1 MEPRYT
7 FVHTDHQQY
16 HTDHQ
21 TAHVLN
27 TVRRWDATAY
37 QTVFDQARDIGRIA
51 EGPAPTLEQ
60 TAAPRRDRTAEA
72 GVAE

>member
-1 MEPRYT
+1 VEPRYT

-21 TAHVLN
+21 TARVLD

-37 QTVFDQARDIGRIA
+37 QAVFDQARDTGRIA
-51 EGPAPTLEQ
+51 EGPAPTFEQ
-60 TAAPRRDRTAEA
+60 AAAPRRDRQAKPEA
-72 GVAE
+72 AD